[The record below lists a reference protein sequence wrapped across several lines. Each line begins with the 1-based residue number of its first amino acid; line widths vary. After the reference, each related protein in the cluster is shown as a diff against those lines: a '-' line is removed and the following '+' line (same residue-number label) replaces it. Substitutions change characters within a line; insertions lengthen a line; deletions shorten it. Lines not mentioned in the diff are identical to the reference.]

1 MFETGR
7 HERWGDRSG
16 TDERG
21 KLFTPLGGSTSTR
34 VPENIFVIKY
44 YGVLT
49 QQKYYYTVEYYV
61 RSRNIIILWS
71 TYVGREGQFL
81 PPSLDEPI
89 LTLS

>member
-34 VPENIFVIKY
+34 VPENIFVLKY
-44 YGVLT
+44 YGVLRT
-49 QQKYYYTVEYYV
+49 QEKYYYTVEYI
-61 RSRNIIILWS
+61 RR
-71 TYVGREGQFL
+71 
-81 PPSLDEPI
+81 
-89 LTLS
+89 